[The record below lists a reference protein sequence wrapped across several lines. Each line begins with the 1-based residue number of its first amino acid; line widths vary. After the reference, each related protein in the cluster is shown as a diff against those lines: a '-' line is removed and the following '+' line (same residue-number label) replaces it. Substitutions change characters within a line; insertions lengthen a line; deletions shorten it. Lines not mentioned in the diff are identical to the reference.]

1 MSSLNLK
8 CFVRL
13 NKTWRS
19 PIEATLISFVPSAE
33 PVRQRPIVGG
43 VLDTITTD
51 AIVKLETF
59 DKDKLYQVPLECV
72 EVVDEWDDRYRVG

>member
-8 CFVRL
+8 CYVRL

-19 PIEATLISFVPSAE
+19 PIEATLIAFVPSAE
-33 PVRQRPIVGG
+33 RQRRIAGG

-59 DKDKLYQVPLECV
+59 DKDKLYQVPLECT